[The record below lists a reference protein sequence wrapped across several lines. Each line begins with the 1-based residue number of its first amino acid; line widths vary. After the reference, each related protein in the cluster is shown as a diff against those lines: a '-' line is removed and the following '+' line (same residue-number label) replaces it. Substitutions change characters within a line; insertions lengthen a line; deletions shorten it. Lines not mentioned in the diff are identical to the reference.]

1 MQKGTCIICSAVTDA
16 QWHAIV
22 NITNPN
28 FWHSRF
34 STLQDRQVLT
44 LRICS
49 CFHFKETVPST
60 GPASP
65 ITNQRRQKRRVRP
78 IAAGG
83 VWRRRSRGFRSLVHL
98 GAVGTT
104 QTSSPTHTYILC
116 RVPVSCPL
124 PAPIPRLDLLDLT
137 FPPFAFALGP
147 RFVSVRLV
155 TRRRPPST

>member
-16 QWHAIV
+16 QWHVIV

-34 STLQDRQVLT
+34 STLQERQVLT
-44 LRICS
+44 LGICS
-49 CFHFKETVPST
+49 CFHFKQTVPST
-60 GPASP
+60 GPASLIQP
-65 ITNQRRQKRRVRP
+65 KASEEESKADRCWRCVETTEQGISFSRP
-78 IAAGG
+78 P
-83 VWRRRSRGFRSLVHL
+83 WRRRDDTDFLSD
-98 GAVGTT
+98 
-104 QTSSPTHTYILC
+104 TYILC